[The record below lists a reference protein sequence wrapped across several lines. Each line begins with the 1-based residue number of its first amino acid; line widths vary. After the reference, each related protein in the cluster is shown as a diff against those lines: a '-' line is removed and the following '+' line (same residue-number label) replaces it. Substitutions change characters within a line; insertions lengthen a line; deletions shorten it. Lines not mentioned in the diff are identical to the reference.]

1 MPQPTKGDVHVD
13 SLLTNISVG
22 FMQKAEDFVADR
34 VFPIVPVTKQSD
46 RYTVYDRSFWYR
58 SEMKERAPGTESAGA
73 GYAVDTTPTYF
84 APIWALHK
92 DIDDP
97 TRANTDAPMDADVD
111 ATRFLA
117 QQALIRKDKLWVAKY
132 FTTGLW
138 TGDQTGVAAAPGAN
152 QFLQFNVANSIPFK
166 VIRAQRNAIK
176 QRTGYWPNTLVLGS
190 EVWSILAD
198 HPDLLDRIKYTGE
211 GGRSVSPEL
220 LASALE
226 IDRVL
231 IASGVENTGAEGAAA
246 AYSFLAGKNMLLV
259 YSAPSPSLF
268 EPSGGYTF
276 SWTGL
281 LGANSLGGRIKN
293 FRMEHLESDRIEIEM
308 AFDQKLIAADMGAF
322 FSAAVG

>member
-22 FMQKAEDFVADR
+22 FMQTAEDFVADR
-34 VFPIVPVTKQSD
+34 VFPIVPVGKQSD

-73 GYAVDTTPTYF
+73 GYAVDTTPTYY

-111 ATRFLA
+111 ATRFLS
-117 QQALIRKDKLWVAKY
+117 QQALIRKDKLWVEKY
-132 FTTGLW
+132 FTTSLW
-138 TGDQTGVAAAPGAN
+138 TGDQTGVGAAPGAN
-152 QFLQFNVANSIPFK
+152 QFLQFNVSGSTPFQTIRTQRT
-166 VIRAQRNAIK
+166 VIK
-176 QRTGYWPNTLVLGS
+176 KRTGYWPNKLVMGA
-190 EVWSILAD
+190 EVWAILAD
-198 HPDLLDRIKYTGE
+198 HTDLLDRIKHTQKGIAT
-211 GGRSVSPEL
+211 PEL
-220 LASALE
+220 IAEALE
-226 IDRVL
+226 LDEVL

-246 AYSFLAGKNMLLV
+246 SYSFLAGKAMLLV
-259 YSAPSPSLF
+259 YAAPAPSLF

-281 LGANSLGGRIKN
+281 LGANSLGGRVKN
-293 FRMEHLESDRIEIEM
+293 FRMEHLESDRVEIEM
-308 AFDQKLIAADMGAF
+308 AFDQKLVAADMGVF
-322 FSAAVG
+322 FTAAVG